1 MSDAPSQS
9 QAPADKKGPAKKP
22 RASQN
27 LVSGQLFMK
36 SFFQVASAPSAASV
50 ARSDPSPVDA
60 AMFPAGERCATRDD
74 KASQMALKVKRDQSG
89 SKQGA
94 TVPRKALVALSS
106 SHSNA
111 KADGK
116 STASQ
121 GQSHGSAPQAPCRP
135 CASPCAKISKNR
147 EVIPSEGKQEGIGA
161 VSSAAV
167 CVTSR
172 RSVETG
178 NASQQCGEVL
188 PKEVIRSSDVA
199 GRDPERARLSQDT
212 NEVGPTAGTTTA
224 GKRMRDEGESTPAKS
239 ATRGASNELD
249 TLTKMSPNPN
259 SSQSYASPPHSD
271 DKTSSQKEDISPSQ
285 DIYDL
290 CANDDDEDI
299 SVQVRGPSTA
309 RSRKRSRATGA
320 QHNAFVFAVP
330 RPPSS
335 TVSEEELAAT
345 RRPIMGSRA
354 TRARRGDA
362 QAAAGAKSHTGVGI
376 RSSLQRRRSCMSSE
390 MRDLMRQ
397 LEKQVAQDEPSSARV
412 AEVPCEQGACDS
424 PSTFS
429 SDQQP
434 RSSSDLV
441 STPRGIHSVLSTP
454 DTLPMSQGGSVVA
467 RTAHL
472 AGGEASCAGSTEP
485 SHTSTSSS
493 LFTENVHSVPLV
505 DVEDLLA
512 SLDSSTP
519 ASQTRCSS
527 THGLG
532 CTVPRRKS
540 SSSACTIT
548 PGRSAKTC
556 DDTGAPSPAG
566 NASSEPRASARA
578 LSCEVLPQAAAVGD
592 ESLDADLE
600 DDSFL
605 AELDRIEQV
614 MRACVELV

>member
-1 MSDAPSQS
+1 MQQSWEITIWSVLAP
-9 QAPADKKGPAKKP
+9 K
-22 RASQN
+22 
-27 LVSGQLFMK
+27 
-36 SFFQVASAPSAASV
+36 
-50 ARSDPSPVDA
+50 
-60 AMFPAGERCATRDD
+60 
-74 KASQMALKVKRDQSG
+74 SG

-94 TVPRKALVALSS
+94 AVPRKALGALSS

-121 GQSHGSAPQAPCRP
+121 DHSHGSDPQAPCRP
-135 CASPCAKISKNR
+135 CAPPCTKISTNG
-147 EVIPSEGKQEGIGA
+147 EVISSEGKEKGIG
-161 VSSAAV
+161 VSSVAV

-172 RSVETG
+172 RSVDTG
-178 NASQQCGEVL
+178 IASQRCGEVL
-188 PKEVIRSSDVA
+188 PKVVIRSSDVA

-212 NEVGPTAGTTTA
+212 NEVGTTAGSTT
-224 GKRMRDEGESTPAKS
+224 GKRMRDEGESTPAKLK
-239 ATRGASNELD
+239 TRGASNELD
-249 TLTKMSPNPN
+249 ALTKMSPNPN

-299 SVQVRGPSTA
+299 SGQVRGPSTA
-309 RSRKRSRATGA
+309 HSRKRSRATGA

-354 TRARRGDA
+354 SRARRGNA
-362 QAAAGAKSHTGVGI
+362 QLAAGAKPHTGVGL

-390 MRDLMRQ
+390 MRDLMSQ
-397 LEKQVAQDEPSSARV
+397 LEKQVAQDEPRSSARLE
-412 AEVPCEQGACDS
+412 EVPCEQGACDS

-429 SDQQP
+429 SDKQP
-434 RSSSDLV
+434 RSSSDFA

-454 DTLPMSQGGSVVA
+454 DTLPMSQGGPGGA

-485 SHTSTSSS
+485 SHTSTSSL

-512 SLDSSTP
+512 SLESSTP
-519 ASQTRCSS
+519 ASQTRCPS

-532 CTVPRRKS
+532 CTVQPRKS
-540 SSSACTIT
+540 SST
-548 PGRSAKTC
+548 
-556 DDTGAPSPAG
+556 
-566 NASSEPRASARA
+566 
-578 LSCEVLPQAAAVGD
+578 
-592 ESLDADLE
+592 
-600 DDSFL
+600 
-605 AELDRIEQV
+605 
-614 MRACVELV
+614 